1 LTRVVGFVRSLS
13 GLRGLYV
20 LALIVSDL
28 VMLRLAFVLAY
39 RMRLLGDA
47 RPGQPS
53 DPPTTYDDLALLCVL
68 VIVLIFAV
76 RGLYIPRRGFGRV
89 DLLYQVAAA
98 VGLGWL
104 AALSVT
110 FFMYRALEPPRLML
124 VYWALL
130 SIALVWLTR
139 VVLDALLRE
148 AHRRGRDLERVLI
161 VGDGEQAQVIEAKI
175 RSAPELGY
183 LVAGFI
189 GNGSTNP
196 MVEPVL
202 GGLAD
207 IPDIVRDQAVG
218 EVIIAWAGISHQEL
232 VDIVT
237 GCTRQRVDIK
247 IFPDIF
253 DLMAREVETSELTG
267 LPLMRVRDV
276 ALRGWMRFLK
286 RALDVAVSWTLLV
299 LLSPWLLFMALLVK
313 LTSPSG
319 PILYVQERVG
329 LDGRP
334 FYMLK
339 FRSMRPDAEVESG
352 PVWAVPNDP
361 RRTRLGAT
369 IRRFSLDEFPQ
380 LVNVLVGEM
389 SLVGP
394 RPERPEFVAQYANL
408 VPRYRERH
416 MEKAGMT
423 GWAQVNGLRGQTSI
437 VERTEYDLFYVETWS
452 LAFDIKILLKTLA
465 AMIRD
470 RNAY

>member
-1 LTRVVGFVRSLS
+1 MVGIVRGLS

-39 RMRLLGDA
+39 RMRLLGDI

-53 DPPTTYDDLALLCVL
+53 DPPSTYDDLAVLCVL
-68 VIVLIFAV
+68 VIMIIFAV
-76 RGLYIPRRGFGRV
+76 RRLYIPRRGFGRV

-98 VGLGWL
+98 VALGWL

-110 FFMYRALEPPRLML
+110 FFAYRALEPPRLML

-130 SIALVWLTR
+130 SIALVWLMR

-148 AHRRGRDLERVLI
+148 AHRRGHDLERVLI
-161 VGDGEQAQVIEAKI
+161 VGDGENAQLVEAKI
-175 RSAPELGY
+175 RAAPELGY
-183 LVAGFI
+183 RIAGFI
-189 GNGSTNP
+189 SNGAADP
-196 MVEPVL
+196 KVDPVL

-207 IPDIVRDQAVG
+207 IPNIVRDQAVG
-218 EVIIAWAGISHQEL
+218 EVIIAWAGISHHEL
-232 VDIVT
+232 IDIVT
-237 GCTRQRVDIK
+237 GCTRMRVDIK

-253 DLMAREVETSELTG
+253 ELMAREVETSELTG

-286 RALDVAVSWTLLV
+286 RALDVAVSWSMLV
-299 LLSPWLLFMALLVK
+299 LLSPWLLCMAFLVK
-313 LTSPSG
+313 LTSPKG
-319 PILYVQERVG
+319 PILHVQERVG

-339 FRSMRPDAEVESG
+339 FRSMRPDAEAESG

-361 RRTRLGAT
+361 RRTRLGEI

-380 LVNVLVGEM
+380 LINVLVGEM

-394 RPERPEFVAQYANL
+394 RPERPEFVAQFANL

-465 AMIRD
+465 AVIRD

>member
-1 LTRVVGFVRSLS
+1 MVGLVRGLS

-20 LALIVSDL
+20 VALVVSDL
-28 VMLRLAFVLAY
+28 IMLRLAFVLAY

-47 RPGQPS
+47 RAGQPV
-53 DPPTTYDDLALLCVL
+53 DPPNTYDDLALLCVL

-76 RGLYIPRRGFGRV
+76 RRLYIPRRGFGRV

-104 AALSVT
+104 AALSFT

-130 SIALVWLTR
+130 SIGFVWLTR

-161 VGDGEQAQVIEAKI
+161 VGDGEQALLVEAKI
-175 RSAPELGY
+175 RAAPELGY
-183 LVAGFI
+183 CIAGFI
-189 GNGSTNP
+189 GNGAPSSR
-196 MVEPVL
+196 VQPVL
-202 GGLAD
+202 GGLGD
-207 IPDIVRDQAVG
+207 IPAIVREQGVG
-218 EVIIAWAGISHQEL
+218 EVIIAWAGISHHDL
-232 VDIVT
+232 IDIVT

-253 DLMAREVETSELTG
+253 ELMAREVETSELTG

-286 RALDVAVSWTLLV
+286 RALDVVVSWSMLV
-299 LLSPWLLFMALLVK
+299 LLSPWLLCMALLVK
-313 LTSPSG
+313 LTSPNG
-319 PILYVQERVG
+319 PILHVQERVG

-339 FRSMRPDAEVESG
+339 FRSMRPDAEAESG

-361 RRTRLGAT
+361 RRTRLGEI

-380 LVNVLVGEM
+380 LINVLVGEM

-394 RPERPEFVAQYANL
+394 RPERPEFVAQFANL

-465 AMIRD
+465 AVIRD

>member
-1 LTRVVGFVRSLS
+1 MRGVVRGLS

-20 LALIVSDL
+20 LALLLGDFI
-28 VMLRLAFVLAY
+28 MLRLAFLLAY
-39 RMRLLGDA
+39 RLRVLSDP
-47 RPGQPS
+47 RPGAGPQ
-53 DPPTTYDDLALLCVL
+53 DPPASFDELALLCVL
-68 VIVLIFAV
+68 VIMVIFAV
-76 RGLYIPRRGFGRV
+76 RRLYIPRRGFGRV

-98 VGLGWL
+98 VTLGWL

-110 FFMYRALEPPRLML
+110 FFVYRALEPPRLML

-161 VGDGEQAQVIEAKI
+161 VGDGEQAQLVEAKI
-175 RSAPELGY
+175 RAAPELGY
-183 LVAGFI
+183 RVVGFV
-189 GNGSTNP
+189 GEDS
-196 MVEPVL
+196 L
-202 GGLAD
+202 D
-207 IPDIVRDQAVG
+207 RIPSIVREQAVG
-218 EVIIAWAGISHQEL
+218 EVIIAWPTISHHQL
-232 VDIVT
+232 INIVT
-237 GCTRQRVDIK
+237 GCTHQRVDIK

-253 DLMAREVETSELTG
+253 ELMAREVETSELTG

-286 RALDVAVSWTLLV
+286 RAMDVAVSWSLLV

-313 LTSPSG
+313 LTSPHG
-319 PILYVQERVG
+319 PVLHVQERVG

-339 FRSMRPDAEVESG
+339 FRSMRPDAEAESG
-352 PVWAVPNDP
+352 PVWAGPNDP
-361 RRTRLGAT
+361 RRTRLGAF

-380 LVNVLVGEM
+380 LINVLLGEM

-394 RPERPEFVAQYANL
+394 RPERPEFVAQFANL

-423 GWAQVNGLRGQTSI
+423 GWAQVNGLRGQTS
-437 VERTEYDLFYVETWS
+437 VLERTEYDLFYIETWS

-465 AMIRD
+465 AVIRD

>member
-1 LTRVVGFVRSLS
+1 MVGIVRGLS

-39 RMRLLGDA
+39 RMRLLGDI

-53 DPPTTYDDLALLCVL
+53 DPPSTYDDLAVLCVL
-68 VIVLIFAV
+68 VIVFIFAV
-76 RGLYIPRRGFGRV
+76 RRLYIPRRGFGRV
-89 DLLYQVAAA
+89 DLLYQVGAA

-110 FFMYRALEPPRLML
+110 FFAYRALEPPRLML

-130 SIALVWLTR
+130 SIGLVWLMR
-139 VVLDALLRE
+139 VVLDALSRE
-148 AHRRGRDLERVLI
+148 AHRRGFDLERVLI
-161 VGDGEQAQVIEAKI
+161 VGDGENAQLVEAKI
-175 RSAPELGY
+175 RAAPELGY
-183 LVAGFI
+183 RIAGFI
-189 GNGSTNP
+189 SNGSSDP
-196 MVEPVL
+196 KVQPVL
-202 GGLAD
+202 GGLTD

-218 EVIIAWAGISHQEL
+218 EVIIAWAGISHHEL
-232 VDIVT
+232 IDIVT
-237 GCTRQRVDIK
+237 GCTRMRVDIK

-253 DLMAREVETSELTG
+253 ELMAREVETSELTG

-286 RALDVAVSWTLLV
+286 RALDVAVSWSMLV
-299 LLSPWLLFMALLVK
+299 LLSPWLLTMALLVK
-313 LTSPSG
+313 LTSPHG
-319 PILYVQERVG
+319 PILHVQERVG

-339 FRSMRPDAEVESG
+339 FRSMRPDAEAESG

-361 RRTRLGAT
+361 RRTRLGEI
-369 IRRFSLDEFPQ
+369 IRRFSLDEFTQ
-380 LVNVLVGEM
+380 LINVLVGEM

-394 RPERPEFVAQYANL
+394 RPERPEFVAQFANL

-465 AMIRD
+465 AVIRD

>member
-1 LTRVVGFVRSLS
+1 LS

-20 LALIVSDL
+20 VALVVSDL
-28 VMLRLAFVLAY
+28 IMLRLAFVLAY
-39 RMRLLGDA
+39 RMRLLGDS

-53 DPPTTYDDLALLCVL
+53 DPPSTYDDLALLCVL
-68 VIVLIFAV
+68 VIMVIFAL
-76 RGLYIPRRGFGRV
+76 RRLYIPRRGFGRV

-98 VGLGWL
+98 VVLGWL

-110 FFMYRALEPPRLML
+110 FFVYRALEPPRLML

-148 AHRRGRDLERVLI
+148 AHRRGRDLEQVLI
-161 VGDGEQAQVIEAKI
+161 VGDGEQAQLVEAKI

-183 LVAGFI
+183 RIAGFI
-189 GNGSTNP
+189 GNGSPNP
-196 MVEPVL
+196 RVQPVL
-202 GGLAD
+202 GGLMD
-207 IPDIVRDQAVG
+207 IPRIVSDHRIG
-218 EVIIAWAGISHQEL
+218 EVIIAWAGISHHQL

-253 DLMAREVETSELTG
+253 ELMAREVETSELTG

-299 LLSPWLLFMALLVK
+299 FLSPWLLLMALLVK
-313 LTSPSG
+313 LTSPHG

-339 FRSMRPDAEVESG
+339 FRSMRPDAEAASG

-361 RRTRLGAT
+361 RRTRLGQM

-380 LVNVLVGEM
+380 LINVLLGEM

-394 RPERPEFVAQYANL
+394 RPERPEFVAQFANL

-423 GWAQVNGLRGQTSI
+423 GWAQVNGLRGQTSV

-452 LAFDIKILLKTLA
+452 LAFDVKILLKTLA
-465 AMIRD
+465 AVIRD

>member
-1 LTRVVGFVRSLS
+1 VVGLVRTLS

-39 RMRLLGDA
+39 RMRLLGDT

-53 DPPTTYDDLALLCVL
+53 DPPSTYDDLALLCVL
-68 VIVLIFAV
+68 VIMVIFAI
-76 RGLYIPRRGFGRV
+76 RRLYIPRRGFGRV
-89 DLLYQVAAA
+89 DLLYQVSAA

-104 AALSVT
+104 AALAVT
-110 FFMYRALEPPRLML
+110 FFVYRALEPPRLML

-161 VGDGEQAQVIEAKI
+161 VGDGEPAQLVEAKI

-183 LVAGFI
+183 RIVGFI
-189 GNGSTNP
+189 GNGSP
-196 MVEPVL
+196 SARVEPVL
-202 GGLAD
+202 GGLSD
-207 IPDIVRDQAVG
+207 IPDVVRDQVVG
-218 EVIIAWAGISHQEL
+218 EVIIAWAGISHQQL

-286 RALDVAVSWTLLV
+286 RALDVAISWTLLV
-299 LLSPWLLFMALLVK
+299 LLSPWLLLMSLLVK
-313 LTSPSG
+313 LTSPHG
-319 PILYVQERVG
+319 PVLHVQERVG

-339 FRSMRPDAEVESG
+339 FRSMRPDAEAESG
-352 PVWAVPNDP
+352 PVWAVPDDP
-361 RRTRLGAT
+361 RRTRLGSL

-394 RPERPEFVAQYANL
+394 RPERPEFVAQFANL

-465 AMIRD
+465 AVIRD